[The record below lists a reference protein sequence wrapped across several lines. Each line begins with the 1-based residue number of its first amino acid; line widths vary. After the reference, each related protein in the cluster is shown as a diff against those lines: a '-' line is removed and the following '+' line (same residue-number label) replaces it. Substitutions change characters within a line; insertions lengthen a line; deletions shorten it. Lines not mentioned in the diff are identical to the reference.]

1 MPSINGGE
9 AANGHTEQ
17 SPSGGAGKVALYMR
31 VSSEEQA
38 RRESIGTQEAFLA
51 DYCKLYGFEVVGT
64 YKDVAVSGTIPVHER
79 PAGLEMLEAAKRGEF
94 DTVLLYKLDRIGRKL
109 VVVVDAHDRLEV
121 AGIAMRSATEPI
133 DTSTPA
139 GRLIFQML
147 ASFAE
152 FERETIAERVR
163 DGVRRSL
170 KHGKRFGAI
179 PYGYDYTETGGWVVV
194 EEEAARVREIFT
206 NIAGGGTLYSEAAR
220 LNAEGI
226 PSPGRKYRG
235 KPRRHGDTWG
245 HASIR
250 NFIHQSA
257 YIGLHVVNTKR
268 GELKREVPAIVAPEI
283 AEAAKAR
290 LAENK
295 KYSGGNPKNRYLLRG
310 IIECECCGVHYT
322 GFPGHT
328 RKKEKSYLYVR
339 YACNR
344 WREKQK
350 RGWLYLDCPRVNAV
364 ELETLV
370 WDDIRSF
377 AEDPGDAL
385 DRAVQQMNERLT
397 ADGLEERH
405 EALAKRLAR
414 TQAEKSK
421 YVKLYAQNDLDDEEL
436 EVHIADA
443 KNRIANLKLL
453 MESVEADIAAKEQDV
468 IATQNAAAWLASL
481 KDGLDALEEDTEE
494 AFLQRR
500 ELVKLLVERI
510 TVGRAEN
517 GQTKIAI
524 IYKFRPP
531 EPEERDGADLHAV
544 GNTLGHWDRTENRK
558 RPPDKGV

>member
-1 MPSINGGE
+1 MPS
-9 AANGHTEQ
+9 ANDRAGD
-17 SPSGGAGKVALYMR
+17 AGKAALYMR

-38 RRESIGTQEAFLA
+38 RRESIGTQEAFLT
-51 DYCKLYGFEVVGT
+51 DYCRLYGFEVVGVC
-64 YKDVAVSGTIPVHER
+64 KDVAVSGTIPVHER
-79 PAGLEMLEAAKRGEF
+79 PAGLEMLREAERGAF

-109 VVVVDAHDRLEV
+109 VVVVDVHDRLEE
-121 AGIAMRSATEPI
+121 AGVAMRSATEPL
-133 DTSTPA
+133 DTSNPA

-152 FERETIAERVR
+152 RVR
-163 DGVRRSL
+163 EGVRRSL
-170 KHGKRFGAI
+170 KRGKRFGAI
-179 PYGYDYTETGGWVVV
+179 PYGYDVMESGDFVIV

-206 NIAGGGTLYSEAAR
+206 NIAEGGTLYSEAAR
-220 LNAEGI
+220 LNAEGV

-257 YIGLHVVNTKR
+257 YTGLHVANTKR
-268 GELKREVPAIVAPEI
+268 GAVEREVPAIVAPEI
-283 AEAAKAR
+283 ARAAKAR

-295 KYSGGNPKNRYLLRG
+295 QYSGGRPKNKYLLRG
-310 IIECECCGVHYT
+310 VIKCGVNYT
-322 GFPGHT
+322 GFPGRV
-328 RKKEKSYLYVR
+328 RKGTKDPHLYVR
-339 YACNR
+339 YACTK
-344 WREKQK
+344 WRERYK
-350 RGWLYLDCPRVNAV
+350 RGWLHLEFPPVNAA

-385 DRAVQQMNERLT
+385 DRAVEQMNERAA
-397 ADGLEERH
+397 ADGLEERR
-405 EALAKRLAR
+405 ESLAKRLAGTR
-414 TQAEKSK
+414 AEKGK
-421 YVKLYAQNDLDDEEL
+421 YVKLYAQGDLDGEEL

-443 KNRIANLKLL
+443 GNRIANLKLL
-453 MESVEADIAAKEQDV
+453 MESVEADIAAKQQDAV
-468 IATQNAAAWLASL
+468 ATQNAAARLASL
-481 KDGLDALEEDTEE
+481 RDGLDALEEDTEE

-517 GQTKIAI
+517 GRTKIDI

-531 EPEERDGADLHAV
+531 EPEELDGEDLHAV
-544 GNTLGHWDRTENRK
+544 GNTLRFVGQDGK
-558 RPPDKGV
+558 